1 MRACFGLPFISLP
14 TIISSC
20 AFVQPDGDHVRHVRR
35 FEHYDPCISELFR
48 GYTKP
53 QRPED
58 DQGDQVLDKP
68 SISILHRY
76 VERPASKP
84 IMQGCHQTLL
94 VAVSHGAPLRLDG
107 PAETRQPAHGEGL
120 ASPAPSPTLP

>member
-1 MRACFGLPFISLP
+1 MRACFGLPFISLL
-14 TIISSC
+14 TIISSS

-35 FEHYDPCISELFR
+35 FEHDDPRISELFR

-58 DQGDQVLDKP
+58 DQGDQVLDNP
-68 SISILHRY
+68 SISIRHRY
-76 VERPASKP
+76 VERPAPKP
-84 IMQGCHQTLL
+84 VMQGCHQTLL
-94 VAVSHGAPLRLDG
+94 VAVSHGAPLRLEG

-120 ASPAPSPTLP
+120 ASPDASPTLP